1 MNKIKHNVFFV
12 DTPIQIMLDSLSGP
26 TSNGFLCS
34 NAGNSIILTN
44 TSGPEKKAI
53 LFRPDESVFTY
64 EVNGHFFGKF
74 YYVDDKVIAKWPT
87 KLGKEDTGSLIREI
101 QTIFRNLH

>member
-1 MNKIKHNVFFV
+1 MNKMKHNVFFV
-12 DTPIQIMLDSLSGP
+12 DTPIQDMLDTLSGS
-26 TSNGFLCS
+26 TTNGFLCS
-34 NAGNSIILTN
+34 SAGNSVILSN
-44 TSGPEKKAI
+44 SSGPEKKTI
-53 LFRPDESVFTY
+53 LFRPEESLFTY

-87 KLGKEDTGSLIREI
+87 KLSDEEKGILVREI